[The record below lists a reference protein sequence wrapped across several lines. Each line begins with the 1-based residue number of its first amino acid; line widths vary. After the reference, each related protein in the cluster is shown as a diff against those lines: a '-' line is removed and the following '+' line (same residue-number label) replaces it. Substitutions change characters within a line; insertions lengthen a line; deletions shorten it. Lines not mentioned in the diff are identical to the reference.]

1 MTILSVLAGWPDFLL
16 DKYVEAQEFHDDTFE
31 ACVDDCTDNNT
42 QLYQLLARM
51 DHTTVST
58 AFSGIDAPGT
68 AWDQIR
74 SALDHKLGRDHD
86 VTSISR
92 HLHAIE
98 WENHSQV
105 ELLAHPS
112 APRCLFGNI
121 EDFLVQ
127 GLRSQLD
134 TLQQQDKLQSVLL
147 RVVAENTRNAIKT

>member
-1 MTILSVLAGWPDFLL
+1 MVTMFAGWPDFLL
-16 DKYVEAQEFHDDTFE
+16 DQYVESANFHDDSFE
-31 ACVDDCTDNNT
+31 ACVDDVTDGNV

-51 DHTTVST
+51 DHTTIST

-74 SALDHKLGRDHD
+74 SALDHKLGREHD
-86 VTSISR
+86 VASTSR

-112 APRCLFGNI
+112 APQCLFGNI
-121 EDFLVQ
+121 EDFLAQ
-127 GLRSQLD
+127 SLRSQLD

-147 RVVAENTRNAIKT
+147 RVVTENTRNAIKM